1 MTGRMKRILKPQI
14 SIILLF
20 ILIIL
25 LFPNF
30 ALATEEETER
40 DTTIIESIQ
49 ILPAYSEDENADS
62 IPSFTYKQNCYDYS
76 IYVTSNDSVVII
88 AKLKSYEANK
98 YYYTLKTNDQ
108 VQHSWATGADF
119 NCYPITAQRF
129 RVGESPISQT
139 DYPVGETND
148 LVFDIGTSENGQEL
162 SIIEQYT
169 FHVYRLPRIV
179 SLGAVDA
186 DGNELAILPKIDSSY
201 NDSNRK
207 YTDKEFSAY
216 VPTDDFVLSID
227 YSSDA
232 IQCFIGGST
241 EPIATTSGGKV
252 SIPLKCTDYMVP
264 GKQFADIPI
273 RLKNVNDGIENE
285 YHFIAIRDSS
295 SKPVIIQNIENIQC
309 DKNSAINL
317 EITVSESSDAVTTF
331 QWYCSKDGVN
341 YSALNGEVS
350 TAYNP
355 PTEYA
360 STCYYYCLVSNTVKL
375 GDYTYSITTK
385 SNIARVKVNLNYVSE
400 PIIVL
405 QPGKQYPMVF
415 YNRVFFV
422 AYSNYT
428 YSIGVPF
435 DPLYLTIIEGNEEG
449 VVYDDSSISF
459 FYNDT
464 QSTENAV
471 ELNMSPHQY
480 SGITTNRADGTR
492 ECQRGYTPIGGLP
505 VGEWYVFAVIT
516 ARSEENPDLTASI
529 VTDYVKFTY
538 NAVDVGLSGTG
549 TETDP
554 YLLQTAD
561 DFASLKLLVDN
572 GISFG
577 DTYFKMTADI
587 ELPSDWKA
595 MGVAF
600 PTESET
606 LPFSGILDGDGHTL
620 SYGKGSEPLFNYVR
634 YAVVKNLNLYG
645 EEING
650 SGLVNYSSHEYDT
663 TAITIEN
670 VTLKSGSSTLKSG
683 FVSGGWTYTNLFV
696 LRNCTVEEGV
706 VIGYAK
712 DQDNIGSFVGGLVG
726 TVDGCTSGATV
737 YGISNVGGI
746 VGVKSNSMGAFSVKN
761 CAFTGNIVATGDYVG
776 GIVGNGYNS
785 ESAPNTLAVVIEN
798 CYAAGTITG
807 NNYVGGILGAEYGLE
822 QAWDN
827 GIGYI
832 RNNHF
837 AGAVTAN
844 ASFGIRGGI
853 VGYMRSLNKN
863 TIIENNYYLDT
874 CGADSGIG
882 KVIHVDTDA
891 VDYGYHNGV
900 FYYNTAKDDLDAIK
914 LVVDGADDPYMSV
927 TKTNQNRSDD
937 PLGADADKLTKAVT
951 AAELADGT
959 VVNLLN
965 QSETS
970 FHNWEQGEKYP
981 ELSDEPIPY
990 LLTITGD
997 YQKEYYIGDELS
1009 TEGMAFTLTYS
1020 DGKTKT
1026 VNAGEL
1032 SFSGFDSS
1040 KQGECIVVAAFGAVS
1055 ASFKVTI
1062 LKKDAEGITVYFTLL
1077 GDDLHNSDTD
1087 GNVHTLAAGN
1097 LQTWITRTAYTL
1109 DGNATV
1115 LDLIREALAENGM
1128 SITETEQ
1135 LGTVYIPSVTRNGTE
1150 LGEFDNG
1157 TNSGWL
1163 YTINGKDSSLGV
1175 AQQFLSDGD
1184 EIVFHYSD
1192 DYTKEDYSMGW
1203 TGTIDNQS
1211 GSAAKVT
1218 VTDAKTGTVTV
1229 DCTLACAVI
1238 GQKADGSYALLPASV
1253 SGNTVTFDASA
1264 YTKVIVRIKGD
1275 ITGDGKVDDSDTLL
1289 MKQLV
1294 AGIKEPDAITALLL
1308 DITGDGKIN
1317 SSDTLKMK
1325 RIAVGLDSLAW

>member
-1 MTGRMKRILKPQI
+1 MSGRMKSLSI
-14 SIILLF
+14 SLLCFLILLLCPVLSLAADGNTDNTST
-20 ILIIL
+20 LIK
-25 LFPNF
+25 N
-30 ALATEEETER
+30 
-40 DTTIIESIQ
+40 IQ
-49 ILPAYSEDENADS
+49 ILPAYSEDENAQS
-62 IPSFTYKQNCYDYS
+62 IPSFMFDADCHDYNIYITANDTVVVFAELKTYESNTYYD
-76 IYVTSNDSVVII
+76 
-88 AKLKSYEANK
+88 
-98 YYYTLKTNDQ
+98 TLKTDNT
-108 VQHSWATGADF
+108 VQHSFATGANYD
-119 NCYPITAQRF
+119 CYPINAQRF
-129 RVGESPISQT
+129 RVGETPTSQT
-139 DYPVGETND
+139 DFPIGETHD
-148 LVFDIGTSENGQEL
+148 LIFEVGTSSDGETL
-162 SIIEQYT
+162 DIKDRYT
-169 FHVYRLPRIV
+169 FHVYRLPKIATL
-179 SLGAVDA
+179 SASDA
-186 DGNELAILPKIDSSY
+186 DGNELTVLPEIDSNY
-201 NDSNRK
+201 NDSIKK
-207 YTDKEFSAY
+207 YTDKTFTAY
-216 VPTDDFVLSID
+216 VPTETFVLNID

-232 IQCFIGGST
+232 IQCFVGESQT
-241 EPIATTSGGKV
+241 PVETTSTGKV
-252 SIPLKCTDYMVP
+252 SLSFNCNEYMVS
-264 GKQFADIPI
+264 GKQYADIPI
-273 RLKNVNDGIENE
+273 KLRNISDGIENE
-285 YHFIAIRDSS
+285 YHFIALRDSN
-295 SKPVIIQNIENIQC
+295 SKPVFSQNLEDLQC
-309 DKNSAINL
+309 NKNSTIVLSVAIN
-317 EITVSESSDAVTTF
+317 EVGGANTTY
-331 QWYCSKDGVN
+331 QWYCSRNGGSF
-341 YSALNGEVS
+341 SAINGEVS
-350 TAYNP
+350 PSYSP
-355 PTEYA
+355 PTEFA
-360 STCYYYCLVSNTVKL
+360 SSNRYYCLVTNTVQIDGYTCTVPSKSNTAL
-375 GDYTYSITTK
+375 
-385 SNIARVKVNLNYVSE
+385 VKVDLDYVSE
-400 PIIVL
+400 PIIIL
-405 QPGKQYPMVF
+405 QPGKKYAKQKGKVQAT
-415 YNRVFFV
+415 YNKFE
-422 AYSNYT
+422 YD
-428 YSIGVPF
+428 IGTPF

-449 VVYDDSSISF
+449 VSYNNDSITF

-464 QSTENAV
+464 NSTENAIP
-471 ELNMSPHQY
+471 LSMNLHKY
-480 SGITTNRADGTR
+480 SGIVKTRADGTK
-492 ECQRGYTPIGGLP
+492 EYTRGYVPVGGLP
-505 VGEWYVFAVIT
+505 VGEWYVFGVVT
-516 ARSEENPDLTASI
+516 ARSEADPSMTASV
-529 VTDYVKFTY
+529 VTDFIKFTY
-538 NAVDVGLSGTG
+538 NAVDVGLDGSG

-554 YLLQTAD
+554 YLLKNAD
-561 DFASLKLLVDN
+561 DFARLKFLVDN
-572 GISFG
+572 GMSFG
-577 DTYFKMTADI
+577 DTYFEMTEDV
-587 ELPSDWKA
+587 ELPVDWKA
-595 MGVAF
+595 MGVSKSA
-600 PTESET
+600 ESET
-606 LPFSGILDGDGHTL
+606 LPFSGILDGGGHTL

-650 SGLVNYSSHEYDT
+650 SGLVNYSAHEYNT

-761 CAFTGNIVATGDYVG
+761 CAFTGNIFATGDYVG

-882 KVIHVDTDA
+882 KVVHVDTDA

-997 YQKEYYIGDELS
+997 YQKDYYIGDELS
-1009 TEGMAFTLTYS
+1009 TAGMVFTLTYS

-1040 KQGECIVVAAFGAVS
+1040 KQGECTVVAAFGAVS
-1055 ASFKVTI
+1055 ASFKVTV

-1077 GDDLHNSDTD
+1077 GDDLHDSDED
-1087 GNVHTLAAGN
+1087 GVVHTLAAGN

-1115 LDLIREALAENGM
+1115 LDLIREALGQNN
-1128 SITETEQ
+1128 ITVTVTEDA
-1135 LGTVYIPSVTRNGTE
+1135 LGTAYIPSITRNGVTF
-1150 LGEFDNG
+1150 GEHTNG
-1157 TNSGWL
+1157 NNSGWM
-1163 YTINGKDSSLGV
+1163 YTINGNHSSLGV

-1184 EIVFHYSD
+1184 EIVFHYTD

-1211 GSAAKVT
+1211 ASAAKVT
-1218 VTDAKTGTVTV
+1218 VADAKTGTVTV
-1229 DCTLACAVI
+1229 DCALACAVI

-1275 ITGDGKVDDSDTLL
+1275 ITGDGKVDSSDTLL
-1289 MKQLV
+1289 MKQLA

-1308 DITGDGKIN
+1308 DLTGDGKIN

-1325 RIAVGLDSLAW
+1325 RVAAGLDSLAW